1 MCSFMI
7 LHMNLPQENYL
18 DVKIFAPFYLF
29 IDNILLNGLD
39 PSTLLFC
46 YLFTF
51 WVNISDL
58 SFNVSLHWIP
68 LKPWNEKTS
77 SNI

>member
-1 MCSFMI
+1 MI
-7 LHMNLPQENYL
+7 MHTNLPWDNYL
-18 DVKIFAPFYLF
+18 DVRIFAPFYLF
-29 IDNILLNGLD
+29 IVNTLSNGFD

-51 WVNISDL
+51 WVNTSDL
-58 SFNVSLHWIP
+58 SFSVSLHWIP
-68 LKPWNEKTS
+68 LKLWNEKTS